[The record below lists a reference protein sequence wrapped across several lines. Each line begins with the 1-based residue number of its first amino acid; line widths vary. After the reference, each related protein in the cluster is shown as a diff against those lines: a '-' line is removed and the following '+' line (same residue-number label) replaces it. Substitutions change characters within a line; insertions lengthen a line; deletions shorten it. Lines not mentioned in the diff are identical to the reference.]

1 MTQYA
6 NLKDYFQK
14 EQFNLISNAISD
26 YMKNGK
32 PINNLVIHSLVCT
45 DDDANFNA
53 EFELGVSVS
62 VDDDENTDSRS
73 FIIAVK
79 GNLQKRFNDI
89 QSVRVKKV
97 NSNEFPED
105 NLLSQF
111 ILPDIPV
118 EELERIGNQLYS
130 YYKEIAGFEEVH
142 LSIEKLLKIE
152 PIFFSELPNGCLGR
166 IILLESD
173 VEIFHNN
180 TKKLYHALPG
190 TILLNKEKYY
200 DEQDGGILIT
210 IAHELVH
217 WQLHQRFF
225 MLLTL
230 LGEETVDLKSET
242 QPIIL
247 DKSMTAVQKALCIAE
262 WQANAVAMRLAIPS
276 STVDATI
283 KEIANDPSTY
293 YENFGDRMQACVI
306 KFAKKYN
313 VSSFIAKERLY
324 QLGYDFVN
332 GTIVEFDN
340 DKKKPFYFTP
350 GTLNSNETFVIDQA
364 NYERLLRENE
374 KFAELIESRR
384 YVYLGYVVCLFDA
397 KYICVEKKED
407 GIKLVLSDYAREHA
421 DECLLKFQFR
431 SESDSNLIL
440 HYGASYLNKIPEY
453 NKIVPESFELCEE
466 DTELDPTTISQIKEY
481 NDTLTRLNSPELST
495 LANTIVYYMKEKEI
509 DDKELHK
516 RIGLSI
522 AAIEKIYT
530 GKTEKV
536 NIKNVMALC
545 IGLQLDSEECYDMF
559 EKAGYN
565 IREDTLRNRAYRYL
579 FNNAFLG
586 LKECNKIL
594 RYFNQEE
601 LPDHKKKLCETEK

>member
-1 MTQYA
+1 MSQYDS
-6 NLKDYFQK
+6 LKDYFQK
-14 EQFNLISNAISD
+14 EHFNLISNAISD
-26 YMKNGK
+26 YMKNCK
-32 PINNLVIHSLVCT
+32 PINNLVIHSFVCT
-45 DDDANFNA
+45 DDDAKFNA
-53 EFELGVSVS
+53 EFEFGVSVN
-62 VDDDENTDSRS
+62 VINDEKTDSLS
-73 FIIAVK
+73 FIITVR

-89 QSVRVKKV
+89 QFVGVKKV

-118 EELERIGNQLYS
+118 EELERIGGEMYS
-130 YYKEIAGFEEVH
+130 YYKEIAGFEKVH

-262 WQANAVAMRLAIPS
+262 WQANAVAVRLAIPA

-313 VSSFIAKERLY
+313 VSCFIAKERLR
-324 QLGYDFVN
+324 QLGYDFVD
-332 GTIVEFDN
+332 GTIIEFDG

-350 GTLNSNETFVIDQA
+350 GTLKSNETFVIDQA

-374 KFAELIESRR
+374 KFAELIESGR

-421 DECLLKFQFR
+421 DECCMKFSLRRILNQEPIYRVNLYLSKSVENTASELTPVFPKQFQIQIENFINEDREVDRLPSFSESLKYYLFEYNREKKIKIKDERGHFTSEAYEIIKVFFEDSDVKIQSVKNYLDGKLTPNILNLLKIYFSLGLNQDQAR
-431 SESDSNLIL
+431 QLIL
-440 HYGASYLNKIPEY
+440 KAGHN
-453 NKIVPESFELCEE
+453 
-466 DTELDPTTISQIKEY
+466 
-481 NDTLTRLNSPELST
+481 LNSTLPECKACRFFLELT
-495 LANTIVYYMKEKEI
+495 EEEQELA
-509 DDKELHK
+509 
-516 RIGLSI
+516 
-522 AAIEKIYT
+522 
-530 GKTEKV
+530 
-536 NIKNVMALC
+536 
-545 IGLQLDSEECYDMF
+545 
-559 EKAGYN
+559 
-565 IREDTLRNRAYRYL
+565 
-579 FNNAFLG
+579 LG
-586 LKECNKIL
+586 NWKQYVDFFK
-594 RYFNQEE
+594 
-601 LPDHKKKLCETEK
+601 